1 MVIPIT
7 SNLKA
12 MRFAFT
18 LHVEPSTENGL
29 TTPSVVM
36 VFQMRAIDKTRII
49 GKLGKMS
56 DADMKRTDR
65 TIWQMLKPPSIT

>member
-1 MVIPIT
+1 
-7 SNLKA
+7 
-12 MRFAFT
+12 
-18 LHVEPSTENGL
+18 
-29 TTPSVVM
+29 M

-56 DADMKRTDR
+56 DADMKRIDR